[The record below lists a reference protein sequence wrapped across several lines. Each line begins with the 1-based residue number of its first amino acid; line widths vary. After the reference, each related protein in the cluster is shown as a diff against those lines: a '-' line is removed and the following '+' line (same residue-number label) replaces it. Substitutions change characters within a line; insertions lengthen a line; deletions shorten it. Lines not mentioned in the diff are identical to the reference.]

1 MSRASIPAA
10 LARACR
16 TVRPAGPRDA
26 VAGVMPGWV
35 AAPAGT
41 DEASTLLATAAEH
54 GLAVVPRGSGT
65 RIGWG
70 APPRRCDLIIDTQRL
85 NQVIEHAA
93 GDLVARVQAGVTLG
107 QLARVLGA
115 AGQQLA
121 LDPPPALATGN
132 GSAAAA
138 PTIGGMLA
146 TGTAGPRRLRYGT
159 PRDLVI
165 GITVVRPGGTVAKS
179 GGKVVKNVAGYDLG
193 KLYAG
198 SYGTLGLITEAVFR
212 LHPVPAAAL
221 FVTAGYA
228 DTAAASQAVAAAA
241 GTDLAPVA
249 VEIDRPG
256 RDGLVRVAVLLEGDP
271 DGVAERAAALRDVLG
286 AGTASSASAPPWW
299 GSARPARL
307 VTGPHGPAEP
317 TVLRVSFWAAAL
329 PGVLAAIG
337 AAGQE
342 AGLDPA
348 VNGSAA
354 AGVLHVVLGGDA
366 GPAATAQFVA
376 GLRDG
381 LDQSR
386 LDQSRLDQGTG
397 RQFAVGEGPPSR
409 ASAVVLTA
417 PAAVRDTVDM
427 WGPVPSLSLMR
438 AVKEQFD
445 PGYLMAPGR
454 FAGGL

>member
-1 MSRASIPAA
+1 
-10 LARACR
+10 
-16 TVRPAGPRDA
+16 
-26 VAGVMPGWV
+26 
-35 AAPAGT
+35 
-41 DEASTLLATAAEH
+41 
-54 GLAVVPRGSGT
+54 
-65 RIGWG
+65 
-70 APPRRCDLIIDTQRL
+70 
-85 NQVIEHAA
+85 
-93 GDLVARVQAGVTLG
+93 
-107 QLARVLGA
+107 
-115 AGQQLA
+115 
-121 LDPPPALATGN
+121 
-132 GSAAAA
+132 
-138 PTIGGMLA
+138 MLA
-146 TGTAGPRRLRYGT
+146 TGTSGPRRLRYGT

-165 GITVVRPGGTVAKS
+165 GITVVRPPGIVAKS

-212 LHPVPAAAL
+212 LHPVPAAAA

-249 VEIDRPG
+249 VELDRPG
-256 RDGLVRVAVLLEGDP
+256 RDGLARVAVLLEGDP
-271 DGVAERAAALRDVLG
+271 AGVAERAALLRDVLG
-286 AGTASSASAPPWW
+286 AGTASSASPPPWW

-317 TVLRVSFWAAAL
+317 TVLRISFWAAAL
-329 PGVLAAIG
+329 PGLLAAID
-337 AAGQE
+337 AAGKE

-348 VNGSAA
+348 VSGSAA
-354 AGVLHVVLGGDA
+354 AGVLYAVLDGDA
-366 GPAATAQFVA
+366 DPAAAAQFVT

-381 LDQSR
+381 LDQS
-386 LDQSRLDQGTG
+386 TG
-397 RQFAVGEGPPSR
+397 QEIAGGDVPPSR

-427 WGPVPSLSLMR
+427 WGPVPSLGLMR

>member
-1 MSRASIPAA
+1 MSRASIPGA

-26 VAGVMPGWV
+26 VAGVVPGWV
-35 AAPAGT
+35 ASPSGD
-41 DEASTLLATAAEH
+41 DEASALLATAAEQ

-70 APPRRCDLIIDTQRL
+70 APPRRCDLIIDTHRL
-85 NQVIEHAA
+85 DRVIEHAA
-93 GDLVARVQAGVTLG
+93 GDLVVRVQAGVTLR
-107 QLARVLGA
+107 QLAGVLGA

-121 LDPPPALATGN
+121 LDPPPALANGTAG
-132 GSAAAA
+132 GSAGGAAGGSAGGA

-165 GITVVRPGGTVAKS
+165 GITVVRPTGTVAKS

-212 LHPVPAAAL
+212 LHPVPAAAA

-271 DGVAERAAALRDVLG
+271 AGVAERAALLRDVLG
-286 AGTASSASAPPWW
+286 AGTATSDSAPPWW
-299 GSARPARL
+299 GAARPA
-307 VTGPHGPAEP
+307 
-317 TVLRVSFWAAAL
+317 L
-329 PGVLAAIG
+329 PGDRPARPGRAHRAPGQLLGRRAARCTGRHRRRGPGGRPGPGRDRLGRGRCAARG
-337 AAGQE
+337 AGRRRRPGRRRPVRGRPAGR
-342 AGLDPA
+342 P
-348 VNGSAA
+348 
-354 AGVLHVVLGGDA
+354 
-366 GPAATAQFVA
+366 GPGHRP
-376 GLRDG
+376 GLRG
-381 LDQSR
+381 
-386 LDQSRLDQGTG
+386 
-397 RQFAVGEGPPSR
+397 
-409 ASAVVLTA
+409 
-417 PAAVRDTVDM
+417 
-427 WGPVPSLSLMR
+427 W
-438 AVKEQFD
+438 
-445 PGYLMAPGR
+445 
-454 FAGGL
+454 

>member
-1 MSRASIPAA
+1 MTSIPGA
-10 LARACR
+10 LAKACR

-26 VAGVMPGWV
+26 VAGVVPGWV

-41 DEASTLLATAAEH
+41 DEASALLAAAAEH

-93 GDLVARVQAGVTLG
+93 GDLVVRVQAGVTLG
-107 QLARVLGA
+107 QLAGVLGA

-121 LDPPPALATGN
+121 LDPPPALAS
-132 GSAAAA
+132 GSDGGA

-165 GITVVRPGGTVAKS
+165 GITVVRPPGTVAKS

-212 LHPVPAAAL
+212 LHPLPAAAM
-221 FVTAGYA
+221 FITAGFA

-271 DGVAERAAALRDVLG
+271 AGVAERAALLRDVLG
-286 AGTASSASAPPWW
+286 AGTASSDSAPSWW
-299 GSARPARL
+299 GSAQPARL

-329 PGVLAAIG
+329 PGVLAAIDT
-337 AAGQE
+337 AGKD

-354 AGVLHVVLGGDA
+354 AGVLYAVLDGDA
-366 GPAATAQFVA
+366 DPAAAAQFVT

-381 LDQSR
+381 LDQAA
-386 LDQSRLDQGTG
+386 DQD
-397 RQFAVGEGPPSR
+397 FAGGQAPPSR

-427 WGPVPSLSLMR
+427 WGPVPSLQPDARGQGAVRPRVPDGARPLRRR
-438 AVKEQFD
+438 AVD
-445 PGYLMAPGR
+445 DRIADR
-454 FAGGL
+454 SHR

>member
-1 MSRASIPAA
+1 LSTASVPGA
-10 LARACR
+10 LAQACR

-26 VAGVMPGWV
+26 VAGVVPGWV
-35 AAPAGT
+35 AAPAGE
-41 DEASTLLATAAEH
+41 DEASALLATAAEH

-70 APPRRCDLIIDTQRL
+70 APPRRCDLIIDTRL
-85 NQVIEHAA
+85 LNRVVEHAA
-93 GDLVARVQAGVTLG
+93 GDLVARVQAGVTLR
-107 QLARVLGA
+107 QLAGVLGA

-121 LDPPPALATGN
+121 LDPPPALAN
-132 GSAAAA
+132 GGQDAT

-146 TGTAGPRRLRYGT
+146 TGTSGPRRLRYGT

-165 GITVVRPGGTVAKS
+165 GITVVRPNGTVAKS

-212 LHPVPAAAL
+212 LHPVPAAAT

-241 GTDLAPVA
+241 GSTLVPVA
-249 VEIDRPG
+249 VEIDRPS
-256 RDGLVRVAVLLEGDP
+256 RDGLTRVAVLLEGDP
-271 DGVAERAAALRDVLG
+271 TGVAERAALMRDVLG
-286 AGTASSASAPPWW
+286 AGTATSDTAPPWW
-299 GSARPARL
+299 GSAHPARL
-307 VTGPHGPAEP
+307 VAGPHGPAEP

-329 PGVLAAIG
+329 PSVLGAID
-337 AAGQE
+337 AAGKE

-348 VNGSAA
+348 VAGSAA
-354 AGVLHVVLGGDA
+354 AGVLHAVLDGDA
-366 GPAATAQFVA
+366 VPAAAAQFMT
-376 GLRDG
+376 GLRDA
-381 LDQSR
+381 LDQSV
-386 LDQSRLDQGTG
+386 DAG
-397 RQFAVGEGPPSR
+397 FAGGEGPPAR
-409 ASAVVLTA
+409 ASAVVVTA
-417 PAAVRDTVDM
+417 PAAVRGSVDM
-427 WGPVPSLSLMR
+427 WGPVPAVSLMR

-445 PGYLMAPGR
+445 PGCLMAPGR

>member
-1 MSRASIPAA
+1 MSTNSIPAA

-212 LHPVPAAAL
+212 LHPVPAATL

-337 AAGQE
+337 TAGQE

-381 LDQSR
+381 LDR
-386 LDQSRLDQGTG
+386 GLDRE
-397 RQFAVGEGPPSR
+397 FAGGEGPPSR

>member
-1 MSRASIPAA
+1 LSTTSVPAA
-10 LARACR
+10 LAKACR

-26 VAGVMPGWV
+26 VAGVVPGWV

-41 DEASTLLATAAEH
+41 DEASALLAAAAEY

-65 RIGWG
+65 RISWG

-93 GDLVARVQAGVTLG
+93 GDLVVRVQAGVTLG
-107 QLARVLGA
+107 QLAGVLAA

-121 LDPPPALATGN
+121 LDPPPALAN
-132 GSAAAA
+132 GSGGGA

-159 PRDLVI
+159 PRDLAI
-165 GITVVRPGGTVAKS
+165 GITVVRPPGTVAKS

-212 LHPVPAAAL
+212 LHPVPAAAM
-221 FVTAGYA
+221 FVTAGFA

-271 DGVAERAAALRDVLG
+271 AGVAGRAALLRDVLG
-286 AGTASSASAPPWW
+286 AGTASSDSPPSWW
-299 GSARPARL
+299 GSAQPARL

-329 PGVLAAIG
+329 PGVLAAIDT
-337 AAGQE
+337 AGKD

-354 AGVLHVVLGGDA
+354 AGVLYVVLDGDA
-366 GPAATAQFVA
+366 DPAAAAQFVT

-381 LDQSR
+381 LDHAA
-386 LDQSRLDQGTG
+386 DQD
-397 RQFAVGEGPPSR
+397 FAGGEAPPSR

>member
-1 MSRASIPAA
+1 MSRASIPGA
-10 LARACR
+10 LAKACR

-26 VAGVMPGWV
+26 VAGVVPGWV

-41 DEASTLLATAAEH
+41 DEASALLAAAAEY

-70 APPRRCDLIIDTQRL
+70 APPRRCDLIIDTRRL

-93 GDLVARVQAGVTLG
+93 GDLVVRVQAGVTLG
-107 QLARVLGA
+107 QLAGVLGA

-121 LDPPPALATGN
+121 LDPPPALAN
-132 GSAAAA
+132 GSDGGA

-159 PRDLVI
+159 PRDLAI
-165 GITVVRPGGTVAKS
+165 GITVVRPPGTVAKS

-212 LHPVPAAAL
+212 LHPVPAAAM
-221 FVTAGYA
+221 FVTAGFA
-228 DTAAASQAVAAAA
+228 DTAAASQAVAAVA

-271 DGVAERAAALRDVLG
+271 AGVAGRAALLRDVLG
-286 AGTASSASAPPWW
+286 AGTASSDSAPSWW
-299 GSARPARL
+299 GSAQPARL

-329 PGVLAAIG
+329 PGVLAAIDT
-337 AAGQE
+337 AGKD

-354 AGVLHVVLGGDA
+354 AGVVYVVLDGDA
-366 GPAATAQFVA
+366 DPAAAAQFVT

-381 LDQSR
+381 LDHAA
-386 LDQSRLDQGTG
+386 DQD
-397 RQFAVGEGPPSR
+397 FAGGEAPPSR

>member
-1 MSRASIPAA
+1 LTTASVPGA

-26 VAGVMPGWV
+26 VVGVVPGWV
-35 AAPAGT
+35 AAPAGA
-41 DEASTLLATAAEH
+41 DEASALLAAAAEH

-70 APPRRCDLIIDTQRL
+70 APPRRCDLIIDTHLL
-85 NQVIEHAA
+85 NRVVEHAA
-93 GDLVARVQAGVTLG
+93 GDLVARVQAGVTLR

-121 LDPPPALATGN
+121 LDPPPALAN
-132 GSAAAA
+132 GGQNAS

-146 TGTAGPRRLRYGT
+146 TGTSGPRRLRYGT

-165 GITVVRPGGTVAKS
+165 GITVVRPPGTVAKS

-212 LHPVPAAAL
+212 LHPVPAAAT

-228 DTAAASQAVAAAA
+228 GPAAASQAVAAAA
-241 GTDLAPVA
+241 GSDLVPVA
-249 VEIDRPG
+249 VEIDRPS
-256 RDGLVRVAVLLEGDP
+256 RDGLIRVAVLLEGDP
-271 DGVAERAAALRDVLG
+271 AGVAERAALMRDVLG
-286 AGTASSASAPPWW
+286 AGTATSDTAPPWE

-307 VTGPHGPAEP
+307 VAGPHGPAEP

-329 PGVLAAIG
+329 PSVLAAID
-337 AAGQE
+337 AAGKE

-348 VNGSAA
+348 VAGSAA
-354 AGVLHVVLGGDA
+354 AGVLHTVLDGDA
-366 GPAATAQFVA
+366 APAAAAQFVTS
-376 GLRDG
+376 LRDA
-381 LDQSR
+381 LDR
-386 LDQSRLDQGTG
+386 DVDAG
-397 RQFAVGEGPPSR
+397 FAGGEGPPAR
-409 ASAVVLTA
+409 ASAVVVTA
-417 PAAVRDTVDM
+417 PGAVRGSVDM
-427 WGPVPSLSLMR
+427 WGPVPALGLMR